1 MTEIGKPFTVPGT
14 PGNDHF
20 YSTTMP
26 SEAGPRAVVLD
37 VDRDEVVFNE
47 ALEEARARGVVFPG
61 SPGDDV
67 YEIGAG
73 GFPVSVVDFQ
83 GRNNHAEN
91 SDGSRVSGA
100 VVGTANNIGT
110 DEGIQ
115 GRVVDPGVSST
126 ELESM
131 EQQILGQLSGA
142 GPALE
147 RFRAEGRRATRSL
160 EDIGGTKPSLEQVL
174 QNSVNSW

>member
-1 MTEIGKPFTVPGT
+1 MTEIGKPFKVPGT
-14 PGNDHF
+14 PGHDHF
-20 YSTTMP
+20 YTTTMP
-26 SEAGPRAVVLD
+26 SQAGPRAVVLD
-37 VDRDEVVFNE
+37 VDREEVVFNE
-47 ALEEARARGVVFPG
+47 ALEDAQARGVVFPG
-61 SPGDDV
+61 SPGNDV

-91 SDGSRVSGA
+91 SDGDRVSGA

-115 GRVVDPGVSST
+115 GRVVGSGVSDA

-131 EQQILGQLSGA
+131 QRQVLGQLSGA
-142 GPALE
+142 GPALD
-147 RFRAEGRRATRSL
+147 RFRAEGRQATRSL
-160 EDIGGTKPSLEQVL
+160 EDAGGTKPSLEQVL